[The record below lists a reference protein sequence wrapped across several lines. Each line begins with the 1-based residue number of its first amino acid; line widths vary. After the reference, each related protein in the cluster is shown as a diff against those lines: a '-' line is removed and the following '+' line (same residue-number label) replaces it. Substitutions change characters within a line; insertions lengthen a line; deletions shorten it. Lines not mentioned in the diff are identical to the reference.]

1 MKKERKTNKIIII
14 SAGWKSADRSV
25 RGAYKRI
32 ERGIYMSQRK
42 KAQTGRKRSR
52 KNTSIFRQHKKS
64 ILIIYTVLGMLAAVL
79 AVNSVSLYAR
89 NEVYKQQEA
98 ELKAQIKEQK
108 ARSEKVEEYREYIKT
123 DDYIKDVAEE
133 KLGLVDPDEILFRP
147 EE

>member
-1 MKKERKTNKIIII
+1 MR
-14 SAGWKSADRSV
+14 
-25 RGAYKRI
+25 
-32 ERGIYMSQRK
+32 
-42 KAQTGRKRSR
+42 TGRKRSR
-52 KNTSIFRQHKKS
+52 KNMSIFRQHKKS

-98 ELKAQIKEQK
+98 ELKAQIEEQNV
-108 ARSEKVEEYREYIKT
+108 RSEKVEEYKEYIKT

>member
-1 MKKERKTNKIIII
+1 
-14 SAGWKSADRSV
+14 
-25 RGAYKRI
+25 
-32 ERGIYMSQRK
+32 MSQRK